1 MSAPTRKSIIIPK
14 TGAIILK
21 KTFVLDTNVL
31 LQTPFALYS
40 FGDNTIVIPEV
51 VLEELD
57 KFKKDSTELGA
68 NARHTARIIDAL
80 RTRGNL
86 NEGVKLDNGGT
97 LRVEMNHNDVALPQS
112 WPESNNDNR
121 ILKVCKGLQENG
133 EKVFLVTKDIFER
146 IKADIIGVIAQDFF
160 AEQVP
165 AAEEQY
171 KGRLEVYASEE
182 KLNEFYS
189 KGRLAPEDIFHFSE
203 DFTKKQSPD
212 LVKNQFLIIH
222 SCNNEKQTALGRFD
236 GKEILTLRFLQ
247 DRPFGV
253 APRNAGQKFMQEALM
268 TDADKVPLV
277 IIKGPAGTAKTFYSL
292 AVGLHKI
299 MVEQNKLYRKILVCR
314 PNVRLDEDIGFL
326 PGTEQEKIA
335 PFLRP
340 VIDNLEILV
349 DNDENER
356 YHSEKELRDKVDEL
370 FDRKIINTEAI
381 AFIRGRSIV
390 KHWVIIDE
398 AQNLTPKQVK
408 GIITR
413 AGVGTKIILLGDPE
427 QIDHPFLDIRT
438 NGLSYAA
445 EKMKGSSLC
454 YQITL
459 TDEECERSDL
469 AYEGAKRM

>member
-1 MSAPTRKSIIIPK
+1 
-14 TGAIILK
+14 LK

-68 NARHTARIIDAL
+68 NARHVGRLIDSL
-80 RTRGNL
+80 RPKGNL
-86 NEGVKLDNGGT
+86 NEGVDLDNGGT
-97 LRVEMNHNDVALPQS
+97 LRIEMNYNNVALPQS
-112 WPESNNDNR
+112 WDANNNDNR
-121 ILKVCKGLQENG
+121 ILKVCKGLLEKGEN
-133 EKVFLVTKDIFER
+133 VFLVTKDIFER

-165 AAEEQY
+165 KIDDQY
-171 KGRLEVYASEE
+171 KGRLDVYTSEE
-182 KLNEFYS
+182 KLSEF
-189 KGRLAPEDIFHFSE
+189 
-203 DFTKKQSPD
+203 FTKGKLKQEDVFVFTPD
-212 LVKNQFLIIH
+212 YSRKELPQLVTNQFLIIH
-222 SCNNEKQTALGRFD
+222 SCSNDKQTALGRFD
-236 GKEILTLRFLQ
+236 GKEISTLRFLQ

-253 APRNAGQKFMQEALM
+253 TPRNAGQKFMQEALM
-268 TDADKVPLV
+268 MDADKAPLV
-277 IIKGPAGTAKTFYSL
+277 IVKGPAGTAKTFYSL

-299 MVEQNKLYRKILVCR
+299 MVEHNKLYRKILVCR

-340 VIDNLEILV
+340 VVDNLEVLI
-349 DNDENER
+349 DNDENQR
-356 YHSEKELRDKVDEL
+356 YNSEKELKDKVDEL

-390 KHWVIIDE
+390 KQWVIIDE

-413 AGVGTKIILLGDPE
+413 AGMGTKIILLGDPE
-427 QIDHPFLDIRT
+427 QIDQPFLDIRT
-438 NGLSYAA
+438 NGLCYAA
-445 EKMKGSSLC
+445 EKMKGSALC
-454 YQITL
+454 YQVTL
-459 TDEECERSDL
+459 TDEECERSEL

>member
-1 MSAPTRKSIIIPK
+1 M
-14 TGAIILK
+14 G

-31 LQTPFALYS
+31 LQTPYALYS

-57 KFKKDSTELGA
+57 KFKKDNTELGA
-68 NARHTARIIDAL
+68 NARHTARLIDSL
-80 RTRGNL
+80 RTKGNL
-86 NEGVKLDNGGT
+86 RDGVLLENGGM
-97 LRVEMNHNDVALPQS
+97 LRIEMNYTNVQLPDG
-112 WPESNNDNR
+112 WEENNNDNR
-121 ILKVCKGLQENG
+121 ILKVCKGLCDQG

-146 IKADIIGVIAQDFF
+146 IKADVIGVIAQDFF

-165 AAEEQY
+165 EYDEQY
-171 KGRLEVYASEE
+171 RGRLDVYTTEE
-182 KLNEFYS
+182 KLNDFYR
-189 KGRLAPEDIFHFSE
+189 KGSVKMGDVFIYNKDFSQIE
-203 DFTKKQSPD
+203 IPQHVT
-212 LVKNQFLIIH
+212 NQFFIIH
-222 SCNNEKQTALGRFD
+222 SNSNEKQTALGRFD
-236 GKEILTLRFLQ
+236 GREIVNLNFLQ
-247 DRPFGV
+247 ERPFGII
-253 APRNAGQKFMQEALM
+253 PRNAGQKFMQEALM
-268 TDADKVPLV
+268 MDADKAPLV
-277 IIKGPAGTAKTFYSL
+277 IVKGPAGTAKTFYSL

-299 MVEQNKLYRKILVCR
+299 MIEQSKMYRKILVCR
-314 PNVRLDEDIGFL
+314 PNVKLDEDIGFL

-340 VIDNLEILV
+340 VIDNLEVLI

-356 YHSEKELRDKVDEL
+356 YKSEKELKDKVDEL

-390 KHWVIIDE
+390 KQWVIIDE

-438 NGLSYAA
+438 NGLCYAS
-445 EKMKGSSLC
+445 EKMKGSPLC
-454 YQITL
+454 YQVTL
-459 TDEECERSDL
+459 TDEECERSEL

>member
-1 MSAPTRKSIIIPK
+1 
-14 TGAIILK
+14 LN

-40 FGDNTIVIPEV
+40 FGDNTVVIPEV

-57 KFKKDSTELGA
+57 KFKRDNNELGA
-68 NARHTARIIDAL
+68 NARHAARILDEL
-80 RTRGNL
+80 RSKGNL
-86 NEGVKLDNGGT
+86 NEGVKLENGGI
-97 LRVEMNHNDVALPQS
+97 LRVELNFSNVKIPES
-112 WPESNNDNR
+112 WVESNNDNR
-121 ILKVCKGLQENG
+121 ILKVCKGLLEKGEN
-133 EKVFLVTKDIFER
+133 VFLVTKDVFER
-146 IKADIIGVIAQDFF
+146 IKADILGIIAQDFF

-165 AAEEQY
+165 VYDEQY
-171 KGRLEVYASEE
+171 RGRLEVYTKEQ
-182 KLNEFYS
+182 KLNEFYN
-189 KGRLAPEDIFHFSE
+189 KGVLNQEDVFCFNN
-203 DFTKKQSPD
+203 DFMKKESPT
-212 LVKNQFLIIH
+212 LTTNQFLIIH
-222 SCNNEKQTALGRFD
+222 SSVNEKQTALGRFD
-236 GKEILTLRFLQ
+236 GKKIVHLKYLQ
-247 DRPFGV
+247 ERPFGV
-253 APRNAGQKFMQEALM
+253 IPRNAGQKFLQEALM
-268 TDADKVPLV
+268 AEADKAPLV
-277 IIKGPAGTAKTFYSL
+277 IVKGPAGTAKTFYSL

-299 MVEQNKLYRKILVCR
+299 MVEQSKLYRKILVCR

-340 VIDNLEILV
+340 IIDNLEVLI

-356 YHSEKELRDKVDEL
+356 YKSEKELKDKVDEL

-390 KHWVIIDE
+390 KQWVIIDE

-413 AGVGTKIILLGDPE
+413 AGIGTKIILVGDPE

-438 NGLSYAA
+438 NGLCYAS
-445 EKMKGSSLC
+445 ERMKGSSLC

-459 TDEECERSDL
+459 NDEECERSEL
-469 AYEGAKRM
+469 AYESAKRMQ

>member
-1 MSAPTRKSIIIPK
+1 MN
-14 TGAIILK
+14 

-31 LQTPFALYS
+31 LQTPFSIYS

-57 KFKKDSTELGA
+57 KFKKDNTELGA
-68 NARHTARIIDAL
+68 NARHVARLFDQL
-80 RTRGNL
+80 REKGNL
-86 NEGVKLDNGGT
+86 NEGVDLGNGGV
-97 LRVEMNHNDVALPQS
+97 LRIEMNYKNVEL
-112 WPESNNDNR
+112 PESWDERSNDNR
-121 ILKVCKGLQENG
+121 ILKVCKGLLDKGEN
-133 EKVFLVTKDIFER
+133 VFLVTKDIFER

-165 AAEEQY
+165 EFDDQF
-171 KGRLEVYASEE
+171 KGRIDVYTSEE
-182 KLNEFYS
+182 NLNLFYS
-189 KGRLAPEDIFHFSE
+189 KGKIDLDSVFLFASDFS
-203 DFTKKQSPD
+203 KKEKVE
-212 LVKNQFLIIH
+212 LVVNQFLIIH
-222 SCNNEKQTALGRFD
+222 SCNNDKQTALGRFD
-236 GKEILTLRFLQ
+236 GKEIVGLKFLQ
-247 DRPFGV
+247 ERPFGV
-253 APRNAGQKFMQEALM
+253 TPRNAGQKFMQEALM
-268 TDADKVPLV
+268 MDADKAPLV
-277 IIKGPAGTAKTFYSL
+277 IVKGPAGTAKTFYAL

-299 MVEQNKLYRKILVCR
+299 MIEQSKLYRKILVCR
-314 PNVRLDEDIGFL
+314 PNVKLDEDIGFL

-340 VIDNLEILV
+340 VVDNLEVLI

-356 YHSEKELRDKVDEL
+356 YNSEKELKDKVDEL

-390 KHWVIIDE
+390 KQWVIIDE

-413 AGVGTKIILLGDPE
+413 AGAGTKIVLVGDPE

-438 NGLSYAA
+438 NGLCYAS

-454 YQITL
+454 YQVTL
-459 TDEECERSDL
+459 TDEECERSEL

>member
-1 MSAPTRKSIIIPK
+1 M
-14 TGAIILK
+14 K

-40 FGDNTIVIPEV
+40 FGDNIIVIPEV

-57 KFKKDSTELGA
+57 KFKKDSSELGA
-68 NARHTARIIDAL
+68 NARHVARLIDDL
-80 RTRGNL
+80 RSKGSL
-86 NEGVKLDNGGT
+86 KDGVLLENGGT
-97 LRVEMNHNDVALPQS
+97 LKIEMSDLNIELPENWDHS
-112 WPESNNDNR
+112 KNDNI
-121 ILKVCKGLQENG
+121 ILKVCKSLMDKGEN
-133 EKVFLVTKDIFER
+133 VFLVTKDIFER

-165 AAEEQY
+165 AFEEQY
-171 KGRLEVYASEE
+171 IGRIDVYTPQD

-189 KGRLAPEDIFHFSE
+189 KGILQIDDIFCFSQRTGKNE
-203 DFTKKQSPD
+203 TPS
-212 LVKNQFLIIH
+212 LVANQFLLIH
-222 SCNNEKQTALGRFD
+222 SSSNDKQTALGRFN
-236 GKEILTLRFLQ
+236 GREIVPLKFLQ
-247 DRPFGV
+247 ERPYGV
-253 APRNAGQKFMQEALM
+253 TPRNAGQKFMQEALM
-268 TDADKVPLV
+268 IDADKAPLV
-277 IIKGPAGTAKTFYSL
+277 IVKGPAGTAKTFYSL

-299 MVEQNKLYRKILVCR
+299 MGEQSKLYRKILVCR
-314 PNVRLDEDIGFL
+314 PSVKLDEDIGFL
-326 PGTEQEKIA
+326 PGSEQEKIA

-340 VIDNLEILV
+340 VIDNLEVLI

-356 YHSEKELRDKVDEL
+356 YKSEKELKDKIDEL

-390 KHWVIIDE
+390 KQWVIIDE

-413 AGVGTKIILLGDPE
+413 AGKGTKIILVGDPE

-438 NGLSYAA
+438 NGLCYAS